1 MASTGGNTLR
11 PYELCFR
18 RIGEYAETL
27 GCKVDYWDKSFNIF
41 YGGKQICRVWYRD
54 DDIMEMYGS
63 ILEREAYDVDL
74 ADQYIPYTKWEKVWY
89 NIKRFFGK
97 AEKNK
102 VLIHKRCPGAVTRRL
117 IPDHYGW
124 DKETM
129 DSYVN
134 GVTRNYYLSEEKLK
148 NLIKFY
154 VTENTVN
161 EKLYLNGLR
170 LKQINEDF

>member
-1 MASTGGNTLR
+1 MIDGSYTLK
-11 PYELCFR
+11 PHELCFR
-18 RIGEYAETL
+18 RIGEYAQTL
-27 GCKVDYWDKSFNIF
+27 GCNVVYYDKSFHIF
-41 YGGKQICRVWYRD
+41 YCGKQLCHIWYND
-54 DDIMEMYGS
+54 QDIMENYGS
-63 ILEREAYDVDL
+63 ILDREIYYVDL

-129 DSYVN
+129 DSYLN
-134 GVTRNYYLSEEKLK
+134 KGTGNYYLSEEKLK

-170 LKQINEDF
+170 IKQINEDF

>member
-1 MASTGGNTLR
+1 MIEGGYTLK
-11 PYELCFR
+11 PHELCFR

-27 GCKVDYWDKSFNIF
+27 GCKVDYWNHTINIF
-41 YGGKQICRVWYRD
+41 YCGKQICRVWYND
-54 DDIMEMYGS
+54 QDIMEMYGS
-63 ILEREAYDVDL
+63 ILDREAYDVDL

-102 VLIHKRCPGAVTRRL
+102 VLIHKRCPGAVIRRL

-129 DSYVN
+129 DSYVSR
-134 GVTRNYYLSEEKLK
+134 GSCGYYLSEEKLK
-148 NLIKFY
+148 NIIKFY

-170 LKQINEDF
+170 IKQINEDF

>member
-1 MASTGGNTLR
+1 MIDDSHTLK
-11 PYELCFR
+11 PHELCFR
-18 RIGEYAETL
+18 RIGDYAETL
-27 GCKVDYWDKSFNIF
+27 GCNVVYYDKSFHIF
-41 YGGKQICRVWYRD
+41 YCGKQLCHIWYND
-54 DDIMEMYGS
+54 QDIMENYGS
-63 ILEREAYDVDL
+63 ILDREIYYVDL

-102 VLIHKRCPGAVTRRL
+102 VLIHKRCPYAVTRRL

-129 DSYVN
+129 DSYLN
-134 GVTRNYYLSEEKLK
+134 KGTGDYYLSEEKIK
-148 NLIKFY
+148 NLMKFY

-170 LKQINEDF
+170 IKQINEDF

>member
-1 MASTGGNTLR
+1 MIDGGYTLK
-11 PYELCFR
+11 PHELCFR
-18 RIGEYAETL
+18 RIGDYAQTL
-27 GCKVDYWDKSFNIF
+27 GCNVVYYDKSFHIF
-41 YGGKQICRVWYRD
+41 YCGKQLCHIWYND
-54 DDIMEMYGS
+54 QDIMENYGS
-63 ILEREAYDVDL
+63 ILDREIYYVDL

-102 VLIHKRCPGAVTRRL
+102 VLIHKRCPYAVTRRL

-129 DSYVN
+129 DSYLN
-134 GVTRNYYLSEEKLK
+134 KGTGDYYLSEEKIK
-148 NLIKFY
+148 NLMKFY
-154 VTENTVN
+154 VTENIVN

-170 LKQINEDF
+170 IKQINEDF

>member
-1 MASTGGNTLR
+1 MIDGSYTLK
-11 PYELCFR
+11 PHELCFR
-18 RIGEYAETL
+18 RIGDYAETL
-27 GCKVDYWDKSFNIF
+27 GCNVVYYDKSFHIF
-41 YGGKQICRVWYRD
+41 YCGKQLCHIWYND
-54 DDIMEMYGS
+54 QDIMENYGS
-63 ILEREAYDVDL
+63 ILDREIYYVDL

-89 NIKRFFGK
+89 SIKRFFGK

-102 VLIHKRCPGAVTRRL
+102 VLIHKRCPYAVTRRL

-129 DSYVN
+129 DSYLN
-134 GVTRNYYLSEEKLK
+134 KGTGDYYLSEEKIK
-148 NLIKFY
+148 NLMKFY

-170 LKQINEDF
+170 MKQINEDF

>member
-1 MASTGGNTLR
+1 MIEGGYTLK
-11 PYELCFR
+11 PHELCFR
-18 RIGEYAETL
+18 RIGDYAQTL
-27 GCKVDYWDKSFNIF
+27 GCNVVYYDKSFHIF
-41 YGGKQICRVWYRD
+41 YCGKQLCHIWYND
-54 DDIMEMYGS
+54 QDIMENYGS
-63 ILEREAYDVDL
+63 ILDREIYYVDL

-102 VLIHKRCPGAVTRRL
+102 VLIHKRCPYAVTRRL

-129 DSYVN
+129 DSYLN
-134 GVTRNYYLSEEKLK
+134 KGTGDYYLSEEKIK
-148 NLIKFY
+148 NLMKFY
-154 VTENTVN
+154 VTENIVN

-170 LKQINEDF
+170 IKQINEDF

>member
-1 MASTGGNTLR
+1 
-11 PYELCFR
+11 
-18 RIGEYAETL
+18 
-27 GCKVDYWDKSFNIF
+27 
-41 YGGKQICRVWYRD
+41 
-54 DDIMEMYGS
+54 
-63 ILEREAYDVDL
+63 
-74 ADQYIPYTKWEKVWY
+74 
-89 NIKRFFGK
+89 
-97 AEKNK
+97 
-102 VLIHKRCPGAVTRRL
+102 
-117 IPDHYGW
+117 
-124 DKETM
+124 M

>member
-1 MASTGGNTLR
+1 MIEGGYTLK

-18 RIGEYAETL
+18 RIGDYAETL
-27 GCKVDYWDKSFNIF
+27 GCKVEYWNKSAHIF
-41 YGGKQICRVWYRD
+41 YCGKQICRIWYRD
-54 DDIMEMYGS
+54 DDIFEQYGS

-74 ADQYIPYTKWEKVWY
+74 ADQYIPYTKWEKVCY
-89 NIKRFFGK
+89 HIKRFFGK
-97 AEKNK
+97 AEKNE
-102 VLIHKRCPGAVTRRL
+102 VLIHKRCPYAVTRRL
-117 IPDHYGW
+117 IPDHYGL

-129 DSYVN
+129 DRYVKSD
-134 GVTRNYYLSEEKLK
+134 TLSYYLSEETLK

-170 LKQINEDF
+170 IKQINEDF

>member
-18 RIGEYAETL
+18 RIGDYAETL
-27 GCKVDYWDKSFNIF
+27 GCKVDYWNHTINIF
-41 YGGKQICRVWYRD
+41 YGGKQICRIWYND
-54 DDIMEMYGS
+54 QDIMEMYGS
-63 ILEREAYDVDL
+63 ILDREAYDVDL

-97 AEKNK
+97 AENNK
-102 VLIHKRCPGAVTRRL
+102 VLIHKRCPGAVIRRL

-129 DSYVN
+129 DSYLN
-134 GVTRNYYLSEEKLK
+134 KGTGDYYLSEEKLK

-170 LKQINEDF
+170 IKQINEDF

>member
-1 MASTGGNTLR
+1 MIEGGYTLK
-11 PYELCFR
+11 PHELCFR
-18 RIGEYAETL
+18 RIGDYAETL
-27 GCKVDYWDKSFNIF
+27 GCKVEYWNKSAHIF
-41 YGGKQICRVWYRD
+41 CGSKQICRIWYKD
-54 DDIMEMYGS
+54 DDIFEQYGS

-89 NIKRFFGK
+89 HIKRFFGQ

-102 VLIHKRCPGAVTRRL
+102 VLIHKRCPYAVTRRL

-129 DSYVN
+129 DRYVKN
-134 GVTRNYYLSEEKLK
+134 DTLSYYLSEETLK

-154 VTENTVN
+154 VTENAVN

-170 LKQINEDF
+170 IKQINEDF

>member
-1 MASTGGNTLR
+1 MIEGGYTLK
-11 PYELCFR
+11 PHELCFR
-18 RIGEYAETL
+18 RIGDYAKTL
-27 GCKVDYWDKSFNIF
+27 GCNVVYYDKSFHIF
-41 YGGKQICRVWYRD
+41 YGSKQICRICYND
-54 DDIMEMYGS
+54 QDIMENYGS
-63 ILEREAYDVDL
+63 ILDREMYYVDL
-74 ADQYIPYTKWEKVWY
+74 ADQYIPYTKLEKVWY
-89 NIKRFFGK
+89 NIKRFFGQ

-102 VLIHKRCPGAVTRRL
+102 VLIHKRCPGAVIRRL

-129 DSYVN
+129 DSYINN
-134 GVTRNYYLSEEKLK
+134 GTGHYYFSEEQLK

-170 LKQINEDF
+170 IKQINEDF

>member
-1 MASTGGNTLR
+1 MIEGGYTLK

-18 RIGEYAETL
+18 RIGDYAETL
-27 GCKVDYWDKSFNIF
+27 GCKVDYWDKSFHIF
-41 YGGKQICRVWYRD
+41 YCGKQLCRIWYD
-54 DDIMEMYGS
+54 NQDIFENYAS
-63 ILEREAYDVDL
+63 ILDREAYYVDL

-89 NIKRFFGK
+89 HIKRFFGK
-97 AEKNK
+97 AEKNE
-102 VLIHKRCPGAVTRRL
+102 VLIHKRCPHAVTRRL

-129 DSYVN
+129 DSYVSR
-134 GVTRNYYLSEEKLK
+134 GTGNYYLSEEILK

-154 VTENTVN
+154 VTENVVN

-170 LKQINEDF
+170 IKQINEDF

>member
-1 MASTGGNTLR
+1 MIDGGYTLK
-11 PYELCFR
+11 PHELCFR
-18 RIGEYAETL
+18 RIGDYAETL
-27 GCKVDYWDKSFNIF
+27 GCKVEYWNKSAHIF
-41 YGGKQICRVWYRD
+41 CGGKQICRIWYRD
-54 DDIMEMYGS
+54 QDIFEQYGS
-63 ILEREAYDVDL
+63 ILDREAYDVDL

-89 NIKRFFGK
+89 HIKRFFGK

-102 VLIHKRCPGAVTRRL
+102 VLIHKRLPYAITNRL

-129 DSYVN
+129 DRYINS
-134 GVTRNYYLSEEKLK
+134 GTGDYYLSEEKLK

-154 VTENTVN
+154 VTENAVN

-170 LKQINEDF
+170 IKQINEDFE

>member
-1 MASTGGNTLR
+1 MIEYTLE
-11 PYELCFR
+11 PHELCFR

-27 GCKVDYWDKSFNIF
+27 GCNVVYYDKSFHIF
-41 YGGKQICRVWYRD
+41 YCGKQLCHIWYND
-54 DDIMEMYGS
+54 QDIMENYGS
-63 ILEREAYDVDL
+63 ILDREIYYVDL

-89 NIKRFFGK
+89 SIKRFFGK

-102 VLIHKRCPGAVTRRL
+102 VLIHKRCPYAVTRRL

-129 DSYVN
+129 DSYLN
-134 GVTRNYYLSEEKLK
+134 KGTGDYYLSEEKIK
-148 NLIKFY
+148 NLMKFY

-170 LKQINEDF
+170 MKQINEDF

>member
-1 MASTGGNTLR
+1 MIDGSYTLK
-11 PYELCFR
+11 PHELCFR
-18 RIGEYAETL
+18 RIGDYAQTL
-27 GCKVDYWDKSFNIF
+27 GCNVVYYDKSFHIF
-41 YGGKQICRVWYRD
+41 YCGKQLCHIWYND
-54 DDIMEMYGS
+54 QDIMENYGS
-63 ILEREAYDVDL
+63 ILDREIYYVDL

-102 VLIHKRCPGAVTRRL
+102 VLIHKRCPYAVTRRL

-129 DSYVN
+129 DSYLN
-134 GVTRNYYLSEEKLK
+134 KGTGDYYLSEEKIK
-148 NLIKFY
+148 NLMKFY
-154 VTENTVN
+154 VTENIVN

-170 LKQINEDF
+170 IKQINEDF

>member
-1 MASTGGNTLR
+1 MIDGSYTLK
-11 PYELCFR
+11 PHELCFR
-18 RIGEYAETL
+18 RIGDYAQTL
-27 GCKVDYWDKSFNIF
+27 GCNVVYYDKSFHIF
-41 YGGKQICRVWYRD
+41 YCGKQLCHIWYND
-54 DDIMEMYGS
+54 QDIMENYGS
-63 ILEREAYDVDL
+63 ILDREIYYVDL

-89 NIKRFFGK
+89 SIKRFFGK

-102 VLIHKRCPGAVTRRL
+102 VLIHKRCPYAVTRRL

-129 DSYVN
+129 DSYLN
-134 GVTRNYYLSEEKLK
+134 KGTGDYYLSEEKIK
-148 NLIKFY
+148 NLMKFY

-170 LKQINEDF
+170 IKQINEDF

>member
-1 MASTGGNTLR
+1 MIDGSYTLK
-11 PYELCFR
+11 PHELCFR
-18 RIGEYAETL
+18 RIGDYAQTL
-27 GCKVDYWDKSFNIF
+27 GCNVVYYDKSFHIF
-41 YGGKQICRVWYRD
+41 YCGKQLCHIWYND
-54 DDIMEMYGS
+54 QDIMENYGS
-63 ILEREAYDVDL
+63 ILDREIYYVDL

-89 NIKRFFGK
+89 SIKRFFGK

-102 VLIHKRCPGAVTRRL
+102 VLIHKRCPYAVTRRL

-129 DSYVN
+129 DSYLN
-134 GVTRNYYLSEEKLK
+134 KGTGDYYLSEEKIK
-148 NLIKFY
+148 NLMKFY

-170 LKQINEDF
+170 MKQINEDF

>member
-1 MASTGGNTLR
+1 MIDDSHTLR

-18 RIGEYAETL
+18 RIGDYAQTL
-27 GCKVDYWDKSFNIF
+27 GCNVVYYDKSFHIF
-41 YGGKQICRVWYRD
+41 YCSKQLCHIWYND
-54 DDIMEMYGS
+54 QDIMENYGS
-63 ILEREAYDVDL
+63 ILDKEMYYVDL

-89 NIKRFFGK
+89 NIKSFFGK

-102 VLIHKRCPGAVTRRL
+102 VLIHKRCPGAVIRRL

-129 DSYVN
+129 DSYIN
-134 GVTRNYYLSEEKLK
+134 SGTRNYYFSEEKIK

-170 LKQINEDF
+170 MKQINEDF

>member
-1 MASTGGNTLR
+1 MIDGSYTLK
-11 PYELCFR
+11 PHELCFR

-27 GCKVDYWDKSFNIF
+27 GCNVVYYDKSFHIF
-41 YGGKQICRVWYRD
+41 YCGKQLCHIWYND
-54 DDIMEMYGS
+54 QDIMENYGS
-63 ILEREAYDVDL
+63 ILDREIYYVDL

-97 AEKNK
+97 AENNK

-129 DSYVN
+129 DSYLN
-134 GVTRNYYLSEEKLK
+134 KGTGNYYLSEEKLK

-170 LKQINEDF
+170 IKQINEDF

>member
-1 MASTGGNTLR
+1 MIDGGYTLK

-18 RIGEYAETL
+18 RICDYAETL
-27 GCKVDYWDKSFNIF
+27 GCKVDYWHHAAHIF
-41 YGGKQICRVWYRD
+41 YGGKYICRIWYRD
-54 DDIMEMYGS
+54 DDIVEQYGS

-74 ADQYIPYTKWEKVWY
+74 ADQYIPYTKWEKVCY
-89 NIKRFFGK
+89 HIKRFFGK
-97 AEKNK
+97 AEKNE
-102 VLIHKRCPGAVTRRL
+102 VLIHKRCPYAVTRRL

-129 DSYVN
+129 DSYLN
-134 GVTRNYYLSEEKLK
+134 KGTGDYYLSEEKLK

-170 LKQINEDF
+170 IKQINEDF

>member
-1 MASTGGNTLR
+1 MIDGSYTLK
-11 PYELCFR
+11 PHELCYR
-18 RIGEYAETL
+18 RIGEYAQTL
-27 GCKVDYWDKSFNIF
+27 GCNVVYYDKSFHIF
-41 YGGKQICRVWYRD
+41 YCGKQLCHIWYND
-54 DDIMEMYGS
+54 QDIMENYGS
-63 ILEREAYDVDL
+63 ILDREIYYVDL

-129 DSYVN
+129 DSYLN
-134 GVTRNYYLSEEKLK
+134 KGTGNYYLSEEKLK

-170 LKQINEDF
+170 IKQINEDF